1 MAKNNFGKIVNF
13 IAFVGLACVAIVLIL
28 QSIFA
33 EGAFLA
39 ALRVIGESIAY
50 LITAIS
56 AFFFVKSKRNVWWWV
71 AYWVS
76 VVVVLLLVVL
86 RWA

>member
-13 IAFVGLACVAIVLIL
+13 IAFIGLACVAIVLIL

-33 EGAFLA
+33 EGTFLS

-56 AFFFVKSKRNVWWWV
+56 AFFYVKSKRNVWWYV
-71 AYWVS
+71 TYTVFAILI
-76 VVVVLLLVVL
+76 VVFMVI
-86 RWA
+86 R

>member
-33 EGAFLA
+33 EGEFLS

-56 AFFFVKSKRNVWWWV
+56 AFFYVKSKRNVWWYV
-71 AYWVS
+71 TYTVFAVLI
-76 VVVVLLLVVL
+76 VVFMVI
-86 RWA
+86 R

>member
-13 IAFVGLACVAIVLIL
+13 IAFVGLSCVAVVLIL

-33 EGAFLA
+33 EGAFLS

-50 LITAIS
+50 FVTAVS
-56 AFFFVKSKRNVWWWV
+56 AFFYVRTKRNVWWYV
-71 AYWVS
+71 AYTVF
-76 VVVVLLLVVL
+76 VALVVIFMVI
-86 RWA
+86 RV